1 MTGILEKKKK
11 KKKKKKTTKKLEPAA
26 RNGIYKCPFFSQIIR
41 DSNTLPDSIISSNEG
56 AEDGVARFTSLVR
69 ARD

>member
-1 MTGILEKKKK
+1 MGDVFIASASSLSFIFLFLLFLST
-11 KKKKKKTTKKLEPAA
+11 
-26 RNGIYKCPFFSQIIR
+26 
-41 DSNTLPDSIISSNEG
+41 ISSISILGDDTYSIVTSAEG